1 MLNQS
6 LQRVP
11 ARFATST
18 QSRSHISFKV
28 QPGFAVIAELF
39 R

>member
-11 ARFATST
+11 ARLEAST
-18 QSRSHISFKV
+18 PSPSHISLKV
-28 QPGFAVIAELF
+28 QPGFAVIAEL
-39 R
+39 RR